1 MIIIRQDYKSMSFKE
16 YNTKQKK
23 ENDNQLAIDFDGVIH
38 KNSKGFFDGTVYDE
52 PMEGVENALKQLSK
66 KYKIVIF
73 TCKVKPDRPLINGK
87 SGKELIKEW
96 LSKYNLL
103 HYIHD
108 ITCEK
113 PRAVAYIDDKGYRFN
128 DWNSTLKFLDN
139 A

>member
-1 MIIIRQDYKSMSFKE
+1 MNLTT
-16 YNTKQKK
+16 YNNKQSL
-23 ENDNQLAIDFDGVIH
+23 ENNNQLAIDFDGVIH

-52 PMEGVENALKQLSK
+52 PMDGVKDALDQLSK

-87 SGKELIKEW
+87 TGKELIETW
-96 LSKYNLL
+96 LSKHDLL
-103 HYIHD
+103 HYISE

-113 PRAVAYIDDKGYRFN
+113 PRAVLYIDDKGYRFN
-128 DWNSTLKFLDN
+128 NWGSTLNFLSN

>member
-1 MIIIRQDYKSMSFKE
+1 MDLESYKL
-16 YNTKQKK
+16 KQQN
-23 ENDNQLAIDFDGVIH
+23 ENNQQIAIDFDGVIH
-38 KNSKGFFDGTVYDE
+38 TNSKGYHDGTVYDPPFYGTE
-52 PMEGVENALKQLSK
+52 EALKQLSQ
-66 KYKIVIF
+66 KYKIIIF

>member
-1 MIIIRQDYKSMSFKE
+1 MDLKS
-16 YNTKQKK
+16 YNIKQ
-23 ENDNQLAIDFDGVIH
+23 ENENNQQIAIDFDGVIH
-38 KNSKGFFDGTVYDE
+38 TNSKGYHDGTVYDPPSFGTE
-52 PMEGVENALKQLSK
+52 EALKQLSQ

-73 TCKVKPDRPLINGK
+73 TCKVKPDRPLVNGK
-87 SGKELIKEW
+87 SGKELIEEW

>member
-1 MIIIRQDYKSMSFKE
+1 MDLKS
-16 YNTKQKK
+16 YNIKQKN
-23 ENDNQLAIDFDGVIH
+23 ENNNQIAIDFDGVIH
-38 KNSKGFFDGTVYDE
+38 SNSKGYYDGTVYDPPFPGTE
-52 PMEGVENALKQLSK
+52 DALKQLSK
-66 KYKIVIF
+66 KYKIIIF

-113 PRAVAYIDDKGYRFN
+113 PRAIAYIDDKGYRFN
-128 DWNSTLKFLDN
+128 DWSSTLKFLNN

>member
-1 MIIIRQDYKSMSFKE
+1 MEFKDY
-16 YNTKQKK
+16 NNKQSS
-23 ENDNQLAIDFDGVIH
+23 ENNNQIAIDFDGVIH

-52 PMEGVENALKQLSK
+52 PMEGVEDALKQLSK
-66 KYKIVIF
+66 KYKIIIF
-73 TCKVKPDRPLINGK
+73 TCKVKPDRPLINKK
-87 SGKELIKEW
+87 SGNQLIEEW

-103 HYIHD
+103 QYIHK

-128 DWNSTLKFLDN
+128 NWNSTLKFLHN

>member
-1 MIIIRQDYKSMSFKE
+1 MNLTT
-16 YNTKQKK
+16 YNSKQSL
-23 ENDNQLAIDFDGVIH
+23 ENNNQLAIDFDGVIH

-52 PMEGVENALKQLSK
+52 PINGVKDALEQLSK

-87 SGKELIKEW
+87 TGKELIEAW
-96 LSKYNLL
+96 LSKHSLL
-103 HYIHD
+103 HYISE

-113 PRAVAYIDDKGYRFN
+113 PRAVFYIDDKGYRFN
-128 DWNSTLKFLDN
+128 NWESTLSFLSN